1 MKTIYFDMDGTIAN
15 LYGVNNWLDKLI
27 NKDESPYRDA
37 KPLLRLCTLAR
48 VLNTLQRKGH
58 KIGIVSW
65 LAKNSNADYD
75 MRVTEAK
82 MEWLGT
88 HLKSVQFDEI
98 HIVEYGTPKHN
109 IVKDKNGILFD
120 DEEKNRINWTGTAYD
135 VDNIIEVLKAIAQRL
150 LFRVISL
157 DVIRLRK
164 KFSENGKKG
173 LTFLFKYDN
182 INTTREIKSDAPQT
196 VTLKAVTVNRQND
209 EVRQS
214 QMVRPTRVSKTKP
227 MNRPQG
233 SRRCGI

>member
-98 HIVEYGTPKHN
+98 HIVEYGTPKHD

-135 VDNIIEVLKAIAQRL
+135 VNNIIEVLKAIAQRL

-164 KFSENGKKG
+164 NLTKMGKRG
-173 LTFLFKYDN
+173 
-182 INTTREIKSDAPQT
+182 
-196 VTLKAVTVNRQND
+196 
-209 EVRQS
+209 
-214 QMVRPTRVSKTKP
+214 
-227 MNRPQG
+227 
-233 SRRCGI
+233 